1 MAKTKTAW
9 LSIGIGAA
17 VLLVTAAC
25 SKDAVAPAP
34 VLLMGATTHPQT
46 SAPTPL
52 ATQPARN
59 AVAARAPTMMSTSA
73 VSHASPP
80 QPVTRKA
87 AIAGKRSVGT
97 RKLAHQRHPSYHA
110 AAASKKR
117 TKVAEK
123 EAASPSH
130 ARAATIPLDDPA
142 VTAPSSGVP
151 SERTA
156 SSWVSP
162 PPAEESQ
169 SQYRPHM
176 P

>member
-9 LSIGIGAA
+9 LSIGIGTA

-25 SKDAVAPAP
+25 SNDAVAPAP
-34 VLLMGATTHPQT
+34 VLLMGATTRPQT

-52 ATQPARN
+52 ATQLAPN
-59 AVAARAPTMMSTSA
+59 AVAARAPTTMSASA

-80 QPVTRKA
+80 HLVWRQA
-87 AIAGKRSVGT
+87 AIVGKRSGNQ
-97 RKLAHQRHPSYHA
+97 KLAHDRHPRYRA

-117 TKVAEK
+117 TKVAAK
-123 EAASPSH
+123 GAASPAH
-130 ARAATIPLDDPA
+130 ARAATIPLDNPA

-162 PPAEESQ
+162 SPAAESQ
-169 SQYRPHM
+169 SQYRP
-176 P
+176 PTP